1 MNYLIYL
8 ILSLTCFAPTFA
20 QSAVPIEKE
29 PRHRLKFS
37 NQYARVF
44 HVVIPPGDTSL
55 FHTHLNDGLS
65 VRLADASI
73 RDEALGGA
81 PEDISVKRGDV
92 TFGYRPSPLTHR
104 VSCTGNTPFR
114 NIFVEVLPP
123 AGRQRGAPLQ
133 ALVAG
138 QVLLLENERV
148 RMSRLVLAPGQSI
161 ELAPARPGLR
171 VAVSEGRLSIEISGE
186 KVRTLKFKPG
196 DTQWHETEKKQVLRN
211 VGSAPFEAVEIEL
224 KAQR

>member
-1 MNYLIYL
+1 MNYLICL
-8 ILSLTCFAPTFA
+8 FLSLTFFAPTFA

-37 NQYARVF
+37 NQYVRVF

-55 FHTHLNDGLS
+55 FHIHLNDGFS

-73 RDEALGGA
+73 RDEILGGA
-81 PEDISVKRGDV
+81 PEEISVKRGDV

-104 VSCTGNTPFR
+104 VSCTSNTPFR
-114 NIFVEVLPP
+114 NIFVEILPS
-123 AGRQRGAPLQ
+123 ARRQHGALLQ

-138 QVLLLENERV
+138 QVLVLENERV
-148 RMSRLVLAPGQSI
+148 RMSRLILAPGQSI
-161 ELAPARPGLR
+161 ELAPALPGLR
-171 VAVSEGRLSIEISGE
+171 VAVSAGRLAIEVPGR

-196 DTQWHETEKKQVLRN
+196 DTQWHEGQKKQVLRN
-211 VGSAPFEAVEIEL
+211 VGFAPFEAVEIEL
-224 KAQR
+224 K